1 MECPNCRGRLV
12 KGRTS
17 YGANRRGY
25 HLILDDI
32 PAWICEQCGE
42 PLFDAETVDAIQ
54 AMLRDVDEGMERL
67 VAGTVAA

>member
-12 KGRTS
+12 KGKTS
-17 YGANRRGY
+17 YTVNRKGY

-42 PLFDAETVDAIQ
+42 PLFDAETVDTIQ
-54 AMLRDVDEGMERL
+54 AMLRDVDEGMARL